1 MIDIVSL
8 YDELSPLSTSEQQL
22 HLSKL
27 KEIDLVQANELEK
40 MLQVDDEKISG
51 TEFLAQ
57 QITAVTPVSWQS
69 FIGQEVM
76 GFTIKSL
83 LSDSGGMGFV
93 FHAEQHIFSPNH
105 KENESHKAAIK
116 ILRNDKLNTEQQ
128 KVMFFSEAS
137 HLMSLDHPNIC
148 SLYGVSDVLDHA
160 CIVMDYIDG
169 QSLERWLENNRLT
182 KKQKISVFIQ
192 LLNAVAY
199 LHDLQTYHGDLKPQ
213 NVIINEQGHLVLID
227 LGLTNK
233 FKQPEADDNNDT
245 VKAFSKNWSAPEQIA
260 GFPCKAM
267 SDVYSLGAILYYLLS
282 EKVLTN
288 KLLTDNPLSQ
298 ASASYTTDKELN
310 AVLSKALATKPES
323 RYQDANTLGLAL
335 KKYQHGFSIDEYST
349 NPIYQFKKLITRK
362 PFTSMACVLMLYSVA
377 SSVMLFV
384 K

>member
-8 YDELSPLSTSEQQL
+8 YDELSPLSHSEQQI
-22 HLSKL
+22 HLSAL
-27 KEIDLVQANELEK
+27 KKIDLVQANELEK

-51 TEFLAQ
+51 TEFLTQ
-57 QITAVTPVSWQS
+57 QITAVTPVLWQS

-105 KENESHKAAIK
+105 KKNDSHKAAIK

-137 HLMSLDHPNIC
+137 NLMSLDHPNIC
-148 SLYGVSDVLDHA
+148 SLYGVSDVLGHA

-169 QSLERWLENNRLT
+169 QSLECWLENNRLT
-182 KKQKISVFIQ
+182 KKQKVNVFIQ
-192 LLNAVAY
+192 LLSAVSY

-213 NVIINEQGHLVLID
+213 NIIVNQQGHVVLID

-233 FKQPEADDNNDT
+233 FKQPEVADNNDMI
-245 VKAFSKNWSAPEQIA
+245 KAFSKNWSAPEQVI
-260 GFPCKAM
+260 GYPCKAM

-282 EKVLTN
+282 EKVLSN
-288 KLLTDNPLSQ
+288 KLLSDNLLSRK
-298 ASASYTTDKELN
+298 STLYTTDKELN
-310 AVLSKALATKPES
+310 AVLSKALSISPES
-323 RYQDANTLGLAL
+323 RYQDANALGLAL
-335 KKYQHGFSIDEYST
+335 QKYQQGFSIDEYST

-362 PFTSMACVLMLYSVA
+362 PFTSMVCVLMLYSVA